1 MKEQRGLTYAKT
13 LSRMIQVETISKQG
27 VKEAYKFRE
36 FHYVL
41 KELFPTFFRTVK
53 IEEFDGSLLMK
64 WEGTDESLEPV
75 LFMNHQDVV
84 DAEGTWKH
92 EPFSGDIA
100 DGRVWGR
107 GTLDDKGGLFGMLQ
121 GAEELMVSGFQP
133 KRDIYFV
140 STCSEETDGSGAATI
155 AQVME
160 ERGLHFYM
168 ILDEGGMILYD
179 PIGGADGHFAMI
191 GVGEKS
197 CIDLKFIAKSKGG
210 HASTPGKD
218 TPLVRLGKFMAAVEN
233 SNIFDVE
240 ISPVM
245 IEMLKR
251 FAPYMKGLIKFACG
265 HPNLFK
271 GILKRV
277 IPGISSAAG
286 AMMKTTVAFT
296 MAKGSNS
303 SNVLPERAWIKADM
317 RCSHHQGIKKSIRA
331 ITELAKKYDI
341 ETEVTYR
348 GKETSM
354 SDYNSDSF
362 KLLEAAVAKYFP
374 DVATVPYFMTGA
386 SDCRFFSHLTEHHY
400 RFVPFNIDDEQYE
413 SIHGIDENVNIDT
426 LEPAVKF
433 YKYVMKEV

>member
-13 LSRMIQVETISKQG
+13 LSRMIQVETISDAS
-27 VKEAYKFRE
+27 VSETYKFRE

-53 IEEFDGSLLMK
+53 IEEYDGSLLMIWK
-64 WEGTDESLEPV
+64 GTDKSLEPV
-75 LFMNHQDVV
+75 MFMNHQDVV
-84 DAEGTWKH
+84 AAEGNWKH
-92 EPFSGDIA
+92 APFAGNIA
-100 DGRVWGR
+100 DGKVWGR
-107 GTLDDKGGLFGMLQ
+107 GALDDKGGLFGMLQ
-121 GAEELMVSGFQP
+121 GAEELISSGFVP

-140 STCSEETDGSGAATI
+140 SSCTEETDGRGAATI
-155 AQVME
+155 AQVIE

-191 GVGEKS
+191 GVGEKA
-197 CIDLKFIAKSKGG
+197 CIDLKFVAKSKGG
-210 HASTPGKD
+210 HASTPGLD
-218 TPLVRLGKFMAAVEN
+218 TPLVRLGKFMAAVEK
-233 SNIFDVE
+233 STIFKVDMA
-240 ISPVM
+240 PVM
-245 IEMLKR
+245 MEMLKR
-251 FAPYMKGLIKFACG
+251 FSPYMKGIIKFVCG
-265 HPNLFK
+265 HPALFK
-271 GILKRV
+271 GILKKI
-277 IPGISSAAG
+277 IPTISSTAG

-317 RCSHHQGIKKSIRA
+317 RCSHHQGIKKSIRN

-348 GKETSM
+348 GKETAM

-362 KLLEAAVAKYFP
+362 KVLESAVTKYFP

-400 RFVPFNIDDEQYE
+400 RFVPFYIDDEQYE
-413 SIHGIDENVNIDT
+413 SIHGIDESVNIET
-426 LEPAVKF
+426 LEPAVDF
-433 YKYVMKEV
+433 YKYVMKEI